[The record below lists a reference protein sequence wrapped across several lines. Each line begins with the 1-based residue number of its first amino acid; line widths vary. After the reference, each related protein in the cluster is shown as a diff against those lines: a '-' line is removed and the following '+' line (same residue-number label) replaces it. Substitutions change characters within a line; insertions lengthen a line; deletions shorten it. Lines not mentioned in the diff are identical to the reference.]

1 MDTALRTRAVARLTA
16 AARAKG
22 LADPRAPY
30 RERLRVLRQTEPDA
44 FERAIE
50 HYEQHVLPSLADAEP
65 LPVWIEYGRFLA
77 TLTGAGKV
85 TRIDESGRA
94 TSWSPDSP
102 AALVSKWTAGVPV
115 GLVLFIPDDAAADV
129 MVLCQPVSPSDAQQA
144 TLRLLVERK
153 LS

>member
-1 MDTALRTRAVARLTA
+1 MDTALRTRAEARLTE

-22 LADPRAPY
+22 IADPRAPY

-94 TSWSPDSP
+94 TPWSPDSP
-102 AALVSKWTAGVPV
+102 AALV
-115 GLVLFIPDDAAADV
+115 LYIPDETASNV
-129 MVLCQPVSPSDAQQA
+129 LVLCQPETPTPAQHA
-144 TLRLLVERK
+144 TLALLVERR
-153 LS
+153 LAAG